1 MEVHEVFLDD
11 ALQVKEKGK
20 MSHIF
25 FRKRTR
31 KSERADADEETGL
44 GDVVFPCIMINI
56 LNPMAFFEK

>member
-1 MEVHEVFLDD
+1 M
-11 ALQVKEKGK
+11 KEKGK
-20 MSHIF
+20 MIPYF

-44 GDVVFPCIMINI
+44 GDVVFPGIMINN